1 MALTTSSLLAAP
13 FVELVFREI
22 AVGEHATNGVGE
34 SAMREVKR
42 QTRTLKSLLEPH
54 VGVVSNSHL
63 ILRWMPTIAADDISL
78 SRIGRDGLTLVGEF
92 YCRPAAKEAVCWPI
106 PGTPHAGSQ
115 WQTCASMVWRSAPQG
130 VLTLLCVARPTNAG
144 PELVK
149 RWRMTMRARSACRHT
164 GAGAQWKRVLVAPHL
179 RNSKTSQCLLL

>member
-1 MALTTSSLLAAP
+1 MSEYGTQWLVTLLRRLGYRRAVLQSDGEPSIVALTTSCLLAAP

-78 SRIGRDGLTLVGEF
+78 SIED
-92 YCRPAAKEAVCWPI
+92 
-106 PGTPHAGSQ
+106 
-115 WQTCASMVWRSAPQG
+115 WQG
-130 VLTLLCVARPTNAG
+130 
-144 PELVK
+144 
-149 RWRMTMRARSACRHT
+149 
-164 GAGAQWKRVLVAPHL
+164 
-179 RNSKTSQCLLL
+179 